1 MIQSS
6 RQARAAALLPAMAWY
21 GVIWRFSSQTAAVSG
36 NLSDRLLYRLMELWS
51 PAFATA
57 TEPIR
62 AAAVELLSFFERK
75 AAHMFL
81 YFVLALLVCF
91 ATHFFTRRM
100 RGRMGLAV
108 LACGLL
114 AGLDEY
120 HQTLVPGRSGE
131 LRDVLV
137 DLCGAAIALG
147 FLALPDLARWGR
159 RSFGVPLPALVPA
172 AVCLMGL
179 CLALRPASSHAASL
193 LTRWAAERFVPEAA
207 AMGPEEVAGFLRAL
221 GPTLRDTL
229 FLIACG
235 ITGVCVPMAGLL
247 AGVRREA
254 VCGTC
259 GAAVLGAAALS
270 WNGGASLPQAAG
282 ALTLLGVLGMG
293 VLWWI
298 AVALSPVRRI
308 L

>member
-1 MIQSS
+1 
-6 RQARAAALLPAMAWY
+6 
-21 GVIWRFSSQTAAVSG
+21 
-36 NLSDRLLYRLMELWS
+36 
-51 PAFATA
+51 
-57 TEPIR
+57 
-62 AAAVELLSFFERK
+62 
-75 AAHMFL
+75 
-81 YFVLALLVCF
+81 
-91 ATHFFTRRM
+91 
-100 RGRMGLAV
+100 
-108 LACGLL
+108 
-114 AGLDEY
+114 
-120 HQTLVPGRSGE
+120 
-131 LRDVLV
+131 
-137 DLCGAAIALG
+137 
-147 FLALPDLARWGR
+147 
-159 RSFGVPLPALVPA
+159 
-172 AVCLMGL
+172 
-179 CLALRPASSHAASL
+179 
-193 LTRWAAERFVPEAA
+193 
-207 AMGPEEVAGFLRAL
+207 MGPEEVAGFLRAL